1 MSLWKVPACTNIC
14 KEVSASALFN
24 RCCKNTHFF
33 FSYTKI
39 VVKGMTRAEHILKVM
54 YKLIAEM
61 LIAQSQ
67 LIYTKQQ
74 VNCIQY
80 TNLWHV
86 IRFLGIFNSLL
97 TVIEKYT
104 KHIDYILFM
113 CKLGHFCLSVN

>member
-1 MSLWKVPACTNIC
+1 MYLQFQMTEVSLEHVSYHVEQLSSRWQALRQYTITYLVKLLLFWAVCTVTYSLYEFVKSTCTHIC
-14 KEVSASALFN
+14 KEVSASAIFN

-67 LIYTKQQ
+67 LI
-74 VNCIQY
+74 
-80 TNLWHV
+80 
-86 IRFLGIFNSLL
+86 
-97 TVIEKYT
+97 
-104 KHIDYILFM
+104 
-113 CKLGHFCLSVN
+113 

>member
-1 MSLWKVPACTNIC
+1 
-14 KEVSASALFN
+14 
-24 RCCKNTHFF
+24 
-33 FSYTKI
+33 
-39 VVKGMTRAEHILKVM
+39 M

-97 TVIEKYT
+97 TVIERIYKAHWLY
-104 KHIDYILFM
+104 
-113 CKLGHFCLSVN
+113 SVYV